1 MLWITAARKR
11 LRLDKNATI
20 AGQPIKRV
28 RELLRRMGSA
38 HWSHREIADFFHIDD
53 VKAHAL
59 IDEMAVRG
67 FLQES
72 EQRPGNSS
80 RFYECGPQGSRLA
93 SARLLK
99 PITRQ
104 KADVII
110 ARLLQRV
117 EMVNARPELLERVCE
132 VRVFGSYLEERDD
145 FGDID
150 VAVRT
155 ERKEGSGKDWVRESL
170 RRAEMS
176 GRTFSSYLDQLF
188 YGHTE
193 VMRLLKARSRYLS
206 LHTMDDLEAI
216 GALSRI
222 LFKHGSGPR

>member
-1 MLWITAARKR
+1 M
-11 LRLDKNATI
+11 RLDKDGTI

-28 RELLRRMGSA
+28 RELVRRMGSA
-38 HWSHREIADFFHIDD
+38 HWSYREIAEFFHIDD
-53 VKAHAL
+53 LKGHTL

-72 EQRPGNSS
+72 ERRPGNSS
-80 RFYECGPQGSRLA
+80 RFYECGPQGPRLG

-99 PITRQ
+99 AITRQ
-104 KADVII
+104 KADVMI
-110 ARLLQRV
+110 ATFLQRV
-117 EMVNARPELLERVCE
+117 ESVNARPELLERVCE

-145 FGDID
+145 LGDID
-150 VAVRT
+150 LAVRT
-155 ERKEGSGKDWVRESL
+155 ERKEESGKDWVRESL
-170 RRAEMS
+170 RRADMS
-176 GRTFSSYLDQLF
+176 GRTFSTHLDRIS

-216 GALSRI
+216 GAPSKI
-222 LFKHGSGPR
+222 LFTYGSGSR

>member
-1 MLWITAARKR
+1 

-99 PITRQ
+99 AITRQ

-110 ARLLQRV
+110 ATLLQRV
-117 EMVNARPELLERVCE
+117 ERVNARPELLERVCE
-132 VRVFGSYLEERDD
+132 VRVFGSYLEERED

-170 RRAEMS
+170 RRADMS
-176 GRTFSSYLDQLF
+176 GRTFSSYLDRLS

-222 LFKHGSGPR
+222 LFKYGSGPR